1 LAAAG
6 AKKTGGF
13 TQWTH
18 RFAAPPVMRE
28 DVRMSAVDL
37 STQLGHLARR
47 LQQANTALW
56 HALVS
61 EETTSPQFAVLNAV
75 ADAGAEDTDQRMVG
89 ELIGLDRSTTAEIVT
104 RLADRG
110 LLRRVRDPRDGRRNL
125 LRLTEEGQATHRQM
139 ARRVAAMNKVAL
151 APRDPD
157 ERKTLLELMWRVV
170 TAADSLKT

>member
-1 LAAAG
+1 
-6 AKKTGGF
+6 
-13 TQWTH
+13 
-18 RFAAPPVMRE
+18 MRE

-37 STQLGHLARR
+37 STHLGHLARR
-47 LQQANTALW
+47 LQQANTSLW

-75 ADAGAEDTDQRMVG
+75 ADAENADQRTVG

-110 LLRRVRDPRDGRRNL
+110 LLRRTRDPRDGRRNL
-125 LRLTEEGQATHRQM
+125 LRLTEEGESAHRQM
-139 ARRVAAMNKVAL
+139 VRRVTRMNTVFL
-151 APRDPD
+151 APLDPE

-170 TAADSLKT
+170 TAADGLRS

>member
-1 LAAAG
+1 
-6 AKKTGGF
+6 
-13 TQWTH
+13 
-18 RFAAPPVMRE
+18 
-28 DVRMSAVDL
+28 MSAVDL

-61 EETTSPQFAVLNAV
+61 EETTSPQFAVLNAI
-75 ADAGAEDTDQRMVG
+75 ADAENADQRTVG

-125 LRLTEEGQATHRQM
+125 LRLTAEGEAAHRQM
-139 ARRVAAMNKVAL
+139 AHRVMRMNKVFL
-151 APRDPD
+151 APLDP
-157 ERKTLLELMWRVV
+157 EEQKTLLELMWRVV
-170 TAADSLKT
+170 AAADDLKT